1 MSELIKLECLKIA
14 AHYGTSPDAIK
25 RIYKELMELFKE
37 D

>member
-14 AHYGTSPDAIK
+14 ATFGGNPDAIK